1 MYEAS
6 GQWSTTYSQP
16 SALTDWWER
25 RGEEG
30 GEDGVGRRWSGGCI
44 LTIRRSILSSLNLPS
59 FLPPLYPI
67 YPFFLSYF
75 YSSIL
80 FMSPPSSSPTFV
92 SPAILPSPLLF
103 PCLLP
108 PASSAMCRSQ
118 VYPSCFW
125 AWKPSERDKK
135 KKDTCAPGEWA
146 EGCALGQGAW
156 PGLSR
161 LSNPTVRGVARVVS
175 QGRGVRRGDRRRG
188 AGAVHRGDMPS
199 KTNNHLYFFTQ
210 NIVCLSFPS
219 PLCPPPL
226 TSKVYWSV
234 LSSPSHLPFFPVV
247 RFSISLLVSINTL
260 YIRARPPPRTPST
273 CPFWLCLS
281 HHKPP
286 LCPAVLIFSGR

>member
-44 LTIRRSILSSLNLPS
+44 LTIRRSILSSLNPPS

-67 YPFFLSYF
+67 YPFFFILLLLLHPFHVSSLIFSNLCLS
-75 YSSIL
+75 
-80 FMSPPSSSPTFV
+80 SPPLFCFHV
-92 SPAILPSPLLF
+92 FSPL
-103 PCLLP
+103 PHLLCVAP
-108 PASSAMCRSQ
+108 RFIPRASGPENQ
-118 VYPSCFW
+118 V
-125 AWKPSERDKK
+125 SETKKK
-135 KKDTCAPGEWA
+135 KKDTCVPGEWA

-161 LSNPTVRGVARVVS
+161 LSNPTVRGVARGIS